1 MFVALDLEDWDR
13 TGVWMATVADRVGF
27 GPGDVLL
34 NTHCY
39 GLWVGGPALD
49 LLAARSGACLV
60 PLGPTSPARVI
71 ELLRDGVG
79 TAISATPS
87 YMRRLIEYAESTD
100 FDLTATGLRLG
111 FIGAEPA
118 EPALRQKLLTHLPS
132 GYRWV
137 ELFGLTET
145 AGPAVAFSPEPTVL
159 GSPVLDLEINT
170 ADFLVEVLDPHADEP
185 VAPGAVGELT
195 LTTRRT
201 DCRTPLLRY
210 RTRDLVR
217 ATEGDPGDATSISP
231 IMGRVDDS
239 VKVGGVLMYPTAVA
253 EVVTAVLPA
262 TAEWRA
268 VVQKREE
275 DYELLLEVEASP
287 DLCRTLVRAFDER
300 IGMHVTAVPVTEADV
315 PERSREKTRRLVVAS
330 EQPRT

>member
-1 MFVALDLEDWDR
+1 
-13 TGVWMATVADRVGF
+13 
-27 GPGDVLL
+27 
-34 NTHCY
+34 
-39 GLWVGGPALD
+39 
-49 LLAARSGACLV
+49 
-60 PLGPTSPARVI
+60 
-71 ELLRDGVG
+71 
-79 TAISATPS
+79 
-87 YMRRLIEYAESTD
+87 MRRLIEYAESTD

-300 IGMHVTAVPVTEADV
+300 IGMHVTAIPVTATNA
-315 PERSREKTRRLVVAS
+315 PQRSREKTRRLVIDS
-330 EQPRT
+330 ERPLA